1 MQHPVTSTGKGH
13 SWQAITGHHV
23 GSTRRGHSWRS
34 VRGHPMTSTRRV
46 HSWRPVTRH
55 PVASTG
61 KVQPVEAIPS
71 PQLHVIEPVNR
82 SWKTGREDAITC
94 ELCAYTTKRK
104 EKYLEHLRCHITQRY
119 ICKICGRA
127 CLKVIIFVIFFPS
140 LIAIIFILYFPAARP
155 PTQQQTNDSRK
166 DAEKKTAEKATFRSL
181 VAEAAA
187 ETNSPTPENEEIVEI
202 ITDLGITIEN
212 QPDPAV
218 VKRIRDFYNS
228 EAKKAETAKC
238 IRHLNV
244 FWKTRKVR
252 RFECASCYYQ
262 TDEPQKYEQ
271 HLQCHEL
278 QFTCKLCT
286 RKCLE
291 VNASFSW
298 CLGVFFTFYFQLTL
312 NLLLNLLNKVFFS
325 D

>member
-1 MQHPVTSTGKGH
+1 MQNLQQSLFKG
-13 SWQAITGHHV
+13 
-23 GSTRRGHSWRS
+23 
-34 VRGHPMTSTRRV
+34 
-46 HSWRPVTRH
+46 
-55 PVASTG
+55 
-61 KVQPVEAIPS
+61 
-71 PQLHVIEPVNR
+71 
-82 SWKTGREDAITC
+82 
-94 ELCAYTTKRK
+94 
-104 EKYLEHLRCHITQRY
+104 KYLY
-119 ICKICGRA
+119 Y
-127 CLKVIIFVIFFPS
+127 FFPS
-140 LIAIIFILYFPAARP
+140 LIAIFFIFYFPAARP
-155 PTQQQTNDSRK
+155 PTQQQVKDSGK
-166 DAEKKTAEKATFRSL
+166 DAEKKPAEKATFRSL

-187 ETNSPTPENEEIVEI
+187 ETNSQDPENEEIVEI

-298 CLGVFFTFYFQLTL
+298 CLGGVFHSLLSINSQLIEFTPQSFLF
-312 NLLLNLLNKVFFS
+312 
-325 D
+325 